1 MDEVVLKNEM
11 EKEMNP
17 KKKKK
22 ILFFPQYFCFQQK
35 AFHILLAKIT
45 YFGFVGN

>member
-17 KKKKK
+17 KKKKIFFSFHNISVFYK
-22 ILFFPQYFCFQQK
+22 KLF
-35 AFHILLAKIT
+35 T
-45 YFGFVGN
+45 YCLEK

>member
-22 ILFFPQYFCFQQK
+22 IFSFHNISVFNKKLF
-35 AFHILLAKIT
+35 T
-45 YFGFVGN
+45 YCLEK